1 MIVNTPVL
9 KDCSHSEEKE
19 EIFDHIAPLSLATY
33 EKLNR
38 VAECELY
45 RENLLPV
52 KIAGKPFS
60 VILDTGADRTVIS
73 ELEIGSL

>member
-1 MIVNTPVL
+1 MTVNTPIL
-9 KDCSHSEEKE
+9 RDCNHSEEKE
-19 EIFDHIAPLSLATY
+19 EIFDPIAPLSLATY

-52 KIAGKPFS
+52 KIAGS
-60 VILDTGADRTVIS
+60 VKIS
-73 ELEIGSL
+73 TTPYVSSPLLN